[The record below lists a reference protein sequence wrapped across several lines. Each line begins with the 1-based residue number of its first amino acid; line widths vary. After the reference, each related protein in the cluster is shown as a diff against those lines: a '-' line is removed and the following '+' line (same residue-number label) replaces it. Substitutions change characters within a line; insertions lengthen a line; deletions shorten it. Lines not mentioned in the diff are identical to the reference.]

1 MPNLATVLK
10 QEIARLARRAMRSE
24 IEGIRKATTQHRRDI
39 AELKRQVA
47 QLARQNA
54 ALAKRGTAAAR
65 PAEADAGKP
74 RLRFVAKGLRSQ
86 RTRLGLSADAFAKL
100 AGVSAQ
106 TIYNWERG
114 EAYPR
119 SEQLARLVALRGIGK
134 REAGKRLDALSNGNR
149 SRRRVARAE
158 Q

>member
-24 IEGIRKATTQHRRDI
+24 IEGIRKANTQHRRDI

-65 PAEADAGKP
+65 PTEADAGKP

-114 EAYPR
+114 QAYPR

-134 REAGKRLDALSNGNR
+134 REAGKRLDALTDGKR

>member
-1 MPNLATVLK
+1 LK

-24 IEGIRKATTQHRRDI
+24 IEGIRKANAQHRRDI
-39 AELKRQVA
+39 AGLKRQVA

-54 ALAKRGTAAAR
+54 ALAKRGPAAAAR
-65 PAEADAGKP
+65 PDEGDAGKP

-114 EAYPR
+114 QSYPR
-119 SEQLARLVALRGIGK
+119 TEQLARLVGLRGIGK
-134 REAGKRLDALSNGNR
+134 REAGKRLDALSDGKR